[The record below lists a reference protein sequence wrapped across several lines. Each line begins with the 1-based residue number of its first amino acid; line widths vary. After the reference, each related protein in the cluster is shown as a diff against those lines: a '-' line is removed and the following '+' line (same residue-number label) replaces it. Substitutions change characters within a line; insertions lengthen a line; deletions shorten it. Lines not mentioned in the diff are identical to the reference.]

1 MSVDTLAHVISA
13 AYRLTGDLQRAE
25 FLVRH
30 QPLAAFEGK
39 TAEFLVQE
47 GRTTAVIDY
56 LKSLESGAAG

>member
-30 QPLAAFEGK
+30 EPLTAFEGK
-39 TAEFLVQE
+39 TAELLVQE
-47 GRTTAVIDY
+47 GRAANVIDY

>member
-30 QPLAAFEGK
+30 EPLTAFEGK
-39 TAEFLVQE
+39 TAESLVHE
-47 GRTTAVIDY
+47 GREVDVIAY

>member
-30 QPLAAFEGK
+30 EPLAAFEGK
-39 TAEFLVQE
+39 TAESLIRE
-47 GRTTAVIDY
+47 GREGEVIDY
-56 LKSLESGAAG
+56 LKSLESGTAG